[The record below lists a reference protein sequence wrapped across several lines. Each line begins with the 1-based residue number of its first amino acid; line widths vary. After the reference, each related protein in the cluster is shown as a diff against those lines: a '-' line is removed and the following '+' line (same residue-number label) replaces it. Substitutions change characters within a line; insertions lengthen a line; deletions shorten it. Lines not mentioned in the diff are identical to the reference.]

1 MGQLVRVARIQLV
14 NAFSVL
20 VLPLVIVASILVG
33 NLLISMIN
41 NTEGGEGFVT
51 GGVLSLYV
59 IMLAVHLQTM
69 TQMFP
74 FALGLSVTRK
84 AFFGATTLV
93 VLGQAAGYGLLLTVG
108 RFVEEATDGWG
119 VQLTFLALPFLTHDN
134 VLLQFLVYTVPLVT
148 LSFLGVW
155 FGIVFKRWGQYG
167 AWTLGISLGVLLFGV
182 GWIITWQDWWD
193 AVGRFFAS
201 QPVIVLQAGYPTV
214 LALLFA
220 GAAYL
225 TTRRAVP

>member
-20 VLPLVIVASILVG
+20 VLPMLIVILVLLG
-33 NLLISMIN
+33 NVLLAGLFG
-41 NTEGGEGFVT
+41 TDEGFAT
-51 GGVLSLYV
+51 GGLMALYV
-59 IMLAVHLQTM
+59 TMLVVHLQTM

-93 VLGQAAGYGLLLTVG
+93 VLGQAAGYGALLTVG
-108 RFVEEATDGWG
+108 KLVEEATDGWG
-119 VQLTFLALPFLTHDN
+119 AGLTFLALPFLTHDN
-134 VLLQFLVYTVPLVT
+134 VLLQFLAYTVPLVT

-155 FGIVFKRWGQYG
+155 VGIVFKRWGQ
-167 AWTLGISLGVLLFGV
+167 LGVWVLSIALGAPVIGFMWLV
-182 GWIITWQDWWD
+182 GLKDWWD
-193 AVGRFFAS
+193 EVFDFVQS
-201 QPVIVLQAGYPTV
+201 QPAIALQAGYPAVIT
-214 LALLFA
+214 LLFA

>member
-20 VLPLVIVASILVG
+20 VLPLIILAFVLVA
-33 NLLISMIN
+33 NLLVAGLVDN
-41 NTEGGEGFVT
+41 EGVIA
-51 GGVLSLYV
+51 GGLLSLY
-59 IMLAVHLQTM
+59 ITMLIVHLQTM

-84 AFFGATTLV
+84 AFFGATALV
-93 VLGQAAGYGLLLTVG
+93 VLGQAAGYGALLTVG
-108 RFVEEATDGWG
+108 KFVEEATDGWG
-119 VQLTFLALPFLTHDN
+119 VELTFLALPFLSHDN
-134 VLLQFLVYTVPLVT
+134 VLLQFLAYTVPLVA

-155 FGIVFKRWGQYG
+155 VGIVFKRWGQ
-167 AWTLGISLGVLLFGV
+167 LGVWVLSIALGAPVIGFMWLV
-182 GWIITWQDWWD
+182 GLKDWWD
-193 AVGRFFAS
+193 EVFDFVQS
-201 QPVIVLQAGYPTV
+201 QPAIALQAGYPAVIT
-214 LALLFA
+214 LLFA

>member
-1 MGQLVRVARIQLV
+1 MAQLVRVARIQLV

-20 VLPLVIVASILVG
+20 VLPILIVMLVLLGNVLVALAFG
-33 NLLISMIN
+33 
-41 NTEGGEGFVT
+41 TESGFVT
-51 GGVLSLYV
+51 GGLVTLY
-59 IMLAVHLQTM
+59 ITMLVVHLQTM

-74 FALGLSVTRK
+74 FALGLSVTRT

-93 VLGQAAGYGLLLTVG
+93 VLGQAAGYGALLTVG
-108 RFVEEATDGWG
+108 KYVEEATGGWG
-119 VQLTFLALPFLTHDN
+119 VDVTFLALPFLSHDN

-155 FGIVFKRWGQYG
+155 VGIVYKRWNQ
-167 AWTLGISLGVLLFGV
+167 LGVWAMGVAFAALGVGLVLLFE
-182 GWIITWQDWWD
+182 WQDWW
-193 AVGRFFAS
+193 AALERFFLA
-201 QPVIVLQAGYPTV
+201 QPAVAFQAGYPAAIAV
-214 LALLFA
+214 LFA